1 MKTSR
6 SIVRVLEVM
15 LAVSLILFTM
25 PLFAQETIDE
35 TRQVNR
41 DCSVSI
47 DNISGSVTV
56 TGWDRNE
63 VHVTGTLGEGVE
75 RLEIE
80 GDKNRLEIRV
90 KHPERSRHDGDAF
103 LNVQVPR
110 SGKLEVST
118 VSADIEVDNIDGK
131 LSANSVSGDIQAG
144 GKPAEVNANTVSG
157 NVNLS
162 VETDQVHVNSVSG
175 DVNLEKIRGSAV
187 VEIVSG
193 DISIQGGKFKRLNL
207 NAFSG
212 DTHFR
217 GDFEGDGRYEFN
229 GHSGDIILTLPGGV
243 DAEFDIST
251 FSGDI
256 RNDFGD
262 EGKRTSKYAP
272 GSQLRFST
280 GSGKAEVRIN
290 TFSGDVRLE
299 KK

>member
-1 MKTSR
+1 MKTSKIITR
-6 SIVRVLEVM
+6 PLEVM
-15 LAVSLILFTM
+15 LAISIILFAM
-25 PLFAQETIDE
+25 PLFAGETIDE
-35 TRQVNR
+35 TRPVNR

-63 VHVTGTLGEGVE
+63 VHITGTLGEGVE
-75 RLEIE
+75 KLEIE

-90 KHPERSRHDGDAF
+90 KHPERSSKDGDAY
-103 LNVQVPR
+103 LTVQVPR
-110 SGKLEVST
+110 SGKLDVST

-131 LSANSVSGDIQAG
+131 LSMNSVSGDIEAR
-144 GKPAEVNANTVSG
+144 GKPAEVETNTVSG

-162 VETDQVHVNSVSG
+162 VETDHVHVNSVSG
-175 DVNLEKIRGSAV
+175 DVQLEKNRGRAE

-193 DISIQGGKFKRLNL
+193 DIWIKGGNFERLNL

-212 DTHFR
+212 DIHFQ
-217 GDFEGDGRYEFN
+217 GGFEGDGRYEFN
-229 GHSGDIILTLPGGV
+229 GHSGDVILTLPGRV

-256 RNDFGD
+256 RNDFGSD
-262 EGKRTSKYAP
+262 GERTSKYAP
-272 GSQLRFST
+272 GSQLHFTT